1 MGSVARAVLVIADGY
16 SLVGKGFGACG
27 TAFGEA
33 VFVTGQ
39 TSVSRLLRRKAPPK
53 FCNAMVYLRG

>member
-39 TSVSRLLRRKAPPK
+39 TAVSRLLR
-53 FCNAMVYLRG
+53 